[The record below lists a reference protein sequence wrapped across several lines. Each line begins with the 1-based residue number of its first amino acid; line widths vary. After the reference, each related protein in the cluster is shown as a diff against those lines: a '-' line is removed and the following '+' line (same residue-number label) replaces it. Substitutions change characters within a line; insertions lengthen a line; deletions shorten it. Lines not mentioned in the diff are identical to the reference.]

1 MWVLL
6 GFPFHG
12 PLFSSFWSPIF
23 LTTLSIPVWFLT
35 LSSHLELSSLQT
47 FSSSSRKTLV
57 EPFFPVAQ
65 LFLSRLSGKGGDFG
79 LGVDI
84 EMSWCNESWRRLIY
98 IGFLGL
104 LSYCP
109 AVLLFGLASLAPTAL
124 VMFWNRKWCVFLVTW
139 STVHCSECL
148 PARFLCSSLL
158 DGNSEVTNWLSIFPF
173 SPFLSF
179 LQYVG
184 SVRSALHDV
193 SKFFTNNLC
202 PVLLFSFFFETHVV
216 TVSGF
221 SFI

>member
-1 MWVLL
+1 MSFV
-6 GFPFHG
+6 GFFPFHS

-35 LSSHLELSSLQT
+35 LSSHLELSSLQA
-47 FSSSSRKTLV
+47 FSSSSRKTPV
-57 EPFFPVAQ
+57 EPVFPVAQ

-104 LSYCP
+104 LSYCL

-139 STVHCSECL
+139 STVHCSECP

-158 DGNSEVTNWLSIFPF
+158 DGNSEVTNWLSVFPF

-179 LQYVG
+179 LQSVG
-184 SVRSALHDV
+184 SVRSALHEV

-202 PVLLFSFFFETHVV
+202 PVLLLFLFLRPK
-216 TVSGF
+216 
-221 SFI
+221 